1 MIPNRTPF
9 ILDGERLMKIAA
21 DNHEQYANAQP
32 FRHIVLDD
40 FLEPDGLREVA
51 GNFPDLR
58 AGKWHEFDNPREKKL
73 AVEQESQIE
82 DQARWLLYQLNS
94 STFMRF
100 LEKLTGIDGLIPDPY
115 FVGGGLHQIKP
126 GGFLKIHADFNRH
139 SKLKL
144 DRRLNLLIYLNEDWH
159 EEWGGA
165 LELWEKDM
173 SKCALKIF
181 PIFNRAVVFE
191 TTDFSFHGHPDPLAC
206 PDGRTR
212 KSLALYY
219 YTNGRPAEEI
229 SGEHGTLMRA
239 RPGEE
244 IRSPEEIAAG
254 SEFRS
259 MIKRFIPP
267 ILIDAARAVFRR

>member
-1 MIPNRTPF
+1 MTNSSRF
-9 ILDGERLMKIAA
+9 ILDAERLMELAA
-21 DNHEQYANAQP
+21 KNRDAYAHAEP
-32 FRHIVLDD
+32 FRHLVMDD
-40 FLEPDGLREVA
+40 FLPPETLREVA
-51 GNFPDLR
+51 NNFPDLR
-58 AGKWHEFDNPREKKL
+58 EGKWHEFDNPREKKL
-73 AVEQESQIE
+73 AFEQESQIE
-82 DQARWLLYQLNS
+82 DQARWLLHQLNS

-100 LEKLTGIDGLIPDPY
+100 LEELTGIDGLIPDPY
-115 FVGGGLHQIKP
+115 FVGGGLHQIQP

-139 SKLKL
+139 LKLKL
-144 DRRLNLLIYLNEDWH
+144 DRRLNLLIYLNEDWQ

-173 SKCALKIF
+173 SKCAHKIF

-206 PDGRTR
+206 PPGRTR

-219 YTNGRPAEEI
+219 YSNGRPAEEI

-244 IRSPEEIAAG
+244 LRSPEEIAAVSG
-254 SEFRS
+254 FRF
-259 MIKRFIPP
+259 MIKRFVPP
-267 ILIDAARAVFRR
+267 ILLDAKRFIFRR